1 MDAVRGLVCC
11 HSWRSRELRLSC
23 DLQGIELYGVGKW
36 REISNHLPDWNDNEL
51 RSRTAKLLGSQ
62 SLAAY
67 IGWRGRKY
75 AVPLPVHAHPNRAQ
89 IELWGSWVA
98 SGIQK

>member
-1 MDAVRGLVCC
+1 MRGLVCC

-23 DLQGIELYGVGKW
+23 NLQGIELYGVGKW

-51 RSRTAKLLGSQ
+51 RSRTGKLLGSQ
-62 SLAAY
+62 SLAPY

-75 AVPLPVHAHPNRAQ
+75 AVHPPVQAHPNRALGQ
-89 IELWGSWVA
+89 LG
-98 SGIQK
+98 GIWNTRMMLHESQ

>member
-1 MDAVRGLVCC
+1 MPPDV
-11 HSWRSRELRLSC
+11 
-23 DLQGIELYGVGKW
+23 QGIELYGVGKW

-62 SLAAY
+62 SLAPY

-75 AVPLPVHAHPNRAQ
+75 AFHPSVQAHSMRALGHECYCSSLKEGLDVMAALGCACGQAGNPV
-89 IELWGSWVA
+89 S
-98 SGIQK
+98 S